1 MKKSKRI
8 LLIGGNF
15 SPEPTGIG
23 KYNGEMI
30 NWLAA
35 NGYTCTVV
43 TTYPYYPHWKIQSDY
58 QKASSWYAK
67 ESIRTEGSKT
77 VTVLR
82 CPHYVPQ
89 NPTGLRRI
97 LSDATFFLS
106 ALFRLLPLL
115 FIRKYDIVMTVVPAF
130 HIGLL
135 GLLYKKV
142 KGATFLYHIQ
152 DLQIEAAQQLN
163 MIKSKTVLNLLYRTE
178 RLILDGADLVS
189 TISEGMLK
197 KVQRKT
203 KRPICLFPNWVD
215 TNQFYPIAE
224 KEQLKN
230 EYGFATSD
238 QVVLYSGAIG
248 EKQGLEAIIHAAKA
262 LQHHQDLKF
271 VICGSGPYKQK
282 LADITQELGLS
293 NVTFLPLQ
301 PFESLNRF
309 LNMGDVHLVLQKA
322 DAADLVMPSKLTT
335 ILAIGGMV
343 IATAKKGTSLSDVV
357 TGHDMGLVIEP
368 GDQALLNASILQALG
383 EDNEVRKE
391 NARRYAQNFIAIDG
405 IFSHFLSEVDK
416 SVLKRRTTPASAI
429 RQVEETV
436 S

>member
-1 MKKSKRI
+1 MENKRI

-35 NGYTCTVV
+35 NGYDCTVI
-43 TTYPYYPHWKIQSDY
+43 TTFPYYPHWKIQNDY
-58 QKASSWYAK
+58 KKDSSWYKK
-67 ESIRTEGSKT
+67 ENIRTEGKGS
-77 VTVLR
+77 VTVFR
-82 CPHYVPQ
+82 CPHYVPE
-89 NPTGLRRI
+89 NPSGLRRI

-106 ALFRLLPLL
+106 AFFRLLPLL
-115 FIRKYDIVMTVVPAF
+115 FTRKYAIVMTVVPAF

-135 GLLYKKV
+135 GLLYKKI

-152 DLQIEAAQQLN
+152 DLQIEAAEQLN
-163 MIKSKTVLNLLYRTE
+163 MIESKTVLNLLYRTE
-178 RLILDGADLVS
+178 RLILNGADLVS

-203 KRPICLFPNWVD
+203 RRTVGLFPNWVD

-224 KEQLKN
+224 KELLKK
-230 EYGFATSD
+230 EYGFAAD
-238 QVVLYSGAIG
+238 DKVVLYSGAIG

-262 LQHHQDLKF
+262 LQHHHDLKF

-282 LADITQELGLS
+282 LEDLTGELNLS
-293 NVTFLPLQ
+293 NVRFLPLQ
-301 PFESLNRF
+301 PFEKLNRF
-309 LNMGDVHLVLQKA
+309 LNMADVHLVLQKA

-343 IATAKKGTSLSDVV
+343 IATAKEGTSLSDVV
-357 TGHDMGLVIEP
+357 TGHNMGLVIEP
-368 GDQALLNASILQALG
+368 GEQALLNASILQALG

-391 NARRYAQNFIAIDG
+391 NARTYAQNFIAIDG
-405 IFSHFLSEVDK
+405 IFSHYLSEVDK
-416 SVLKRRTTPASAI
+416 TVSKQKTIPATTMRP
-429 RQVEETV
+429 VEETV
-436 S
+436 L

>member
-1 MKKSKRI
+1 MEKGKRI

-35 NGYTCTVV
+35 NGYDCTVI

-58 QKASSWYAK
+58 KKYSSWYTK
-67 ESIRTEGSKT
+67 ESIQVAGRKT

-82 CPHYVPQ
+82 CPHYVPN

-97 LSDATFFLS
+97 VSDATFFLS
-106 ALFRLLPLL
+106 AFFRLLPLL
-115 FIRKYDIVMTVVPAF
+115 FSRKYDLVMNVAPAF

-142 KGATFLYHIQ
+142 KGAAFLYHIQ
-152 DLQIEAAQQLN
+152 DLQIEASQQLQ
-163 MIKSKTVLNLLYRTE
+163 MINSKTVLKLLYRTE
-178 RLILDGADLVS
+178 RIILNGADLVS

-203 KRPICLFPNWVD
+203 KRPVCLFPNWVD
-215 TNQFYPIAE
+215 TKQFYPIAE
-224 KEQLKN
+224 KALLKK
-230 EYGFATSD
+230 EYGFAPTD
-238 QVVLYSGAIG
+238 KVVLYSGAIG
-248 EKQGLEAIIHAAKA
+248 EKQGLEAILHAANA
-262 LQHHQDLKF
+262 LQQHSDLKF

-282 LADITQELGLS
+282 LADLTAELKLA
-293 NVTFLPLQ
+293 NITFLPLQ

-309 LNMGDVHLVLQKA
+309 LNMADVHLVLQKA

-343 IATAKKGTSLSDVV
+343 IATAKEGTSLFEVV

-368 GDQALLNASILQALG
+368 GDQALLNAAILQTLCEG
-383 EDNEVRKE
+383 NEVQKE
-391 NARRYAQNFIAIDG
+391 NARKYAQNFIAIDG

-416 SVLKRRTTPASAI
+416 TVLKQKLLPAAI
-429 RQVEETV
+429 RQPVEETV
-436 S
+436 V